1 MNGPNGATRQP
12 RRYLLVVHYPIFGG
26 PHNHALRLGPAL
38 LARGWETSVLL
49 PSEPG
54 NAARRFSDAGID
66 VAQIVLHRVRAKRD
80 PRFAI
85 EFVRTLPGE
94 VAHIRRVIREKQVS
108 VVVVGG
114 LVNPHAAFAAW
125 LERVPVIWKIVDSR
139 TPPLLRWVLMPLV
152 HRLADVVMYDGQALV
167 KLHIGTQKP
176 PIPSFVY
183 FPPVDTIR
191 FRPSPERRLRMR
203 AMYGIPAEAPVIGT
217 VANLNPQKGIE
228 FFVRAASDIQVRRPD
243 AWFVVI
249 GARYP
254 MHREYNALL
263 DAELA
268 ASSILPGRLLFLG
281 DRPDIENYYP
291 MMDIKVITSV
301 PASEGTTTTA
311 IEAMACGVP
320 VVTTD
325 VGAIR
330 EVVEAGKT
338 GLLVQPLDQ
347 QAIAQA
353 VMGLLDNA
361 GVRRSMGECGRRR
374 ALERYDTEVAAEHLV
389 TILNEAMRSNRARP
403 PVNPTALDSIRA
415 RGPAPLSR
423 SEH

>member
-1 MNGPNGATRQP
+1 MKDLGGTSGQP
-12 RRYLLVVHYPIFGG
+12 RRCLVVIHYPIFGG

-38 LARGWETSVLL
+38 LARGWETSILL

-66 VAQIVLHRVRAKRD
+66 VTQIVLHRVRAKRD
-80 PRFAI
+80 PRFVL
-85 EFVRTLPGE
+85 ELFRTFPGE
-94 VAHIRRVIREKQVS
+94 VAHIRRVIRENQIS
-108 VVVVGG
+108 VVVVAG

-139 TPPLLRWVLMPLV
+139 TPPLLRRMLMPLV
-152 HRLADVVMYDGQALV
+152 HRLADAVMYDGQGLV

-183 FPPVDTIR
+183 FPPVDTER
-191 FRPSPERRLRMR
+191 FRPSLECRMRMR
-203 AMYGIPAEAPVIGT
+203 AMCGIPAEAPVVGM
-217 VANLNPQKGIE
+217 VANLNRQKGIE
-228 FFVRAASDIQVRRPD
+228 FFVRAASIIQVRRPD

-254 MHREYNALL
+254 THSKYNALL
-263 DAELA
+263 DAEHA

-291 MMDIKVITSV
+291 IMDVKVIASV

-320 VVTTD
+320 VVATD

-330 EVVEAGKT
+330 EVVESGKT
-338 GLLVQPLDQ
+338 GLLVPPLDQ
-347 QAIAQA
+347 ESIAKA
-353 VMGLLDNA
+353 VMSLLDNA
-361 GVRRSMGECGRRR
+361 GLRRDMGECGRRR
-374 ALERYDTEVAAEHLV
+374 ALERYDTEIAALHQVA
-389 TILNEAMRSNRARP
+389 ILNEVVSSSRRRP
-403 PVNPTALDSIRA
+403 LVNPSALDSLQT
-415 RGPAPLSR
+415 RGHAHPWR
-423 SEH
+423 SER